1 MLSRT
6 STHWFCFCSPLL
18 APAFGT
24 QFLPEYFSSSDI
36 HLVCWLYSS
45 PLLAKKKTPKKPK
58 SYTNKRTWTKTV
70 RLHVYHNCN
79 KIIKLY
85 VNEVICMAEKKSQKL
100 YKLTNKHV
108 PRLSNYTNIRT
119 AIRLSN
125 LYVYKLIFLNEKIVK
140 ILCFSF
146 LQLIYTCTSFLSSSD
161 HVYS

>member
-1 MLSRT
+1 MDAFTYLYPLVLFLFPFVGPGFWNIVFARVFLLLRYT
-6 STHWFCFCSPLL
+6 FGVLVVLFSPVGEN
-18 APAFGT
+18 P
-24 QFLPEYFSSSDI
+24 P
-36 HLVCWLYSS
+36 
-45 PLLAKKKTPKKPK
+45 PKKPK

-70 RLHVYHNCN
+70 RLHVYQNCN
-79 KIIKLY
+79 QIIKLY

-100 YKLTNKHV
+100 YKLTNKLV

-146 LQLIYTCTSFLSSSD
+146 
-161 HVYS
+161 